1 MQISVL
7 QQKIRSSYGMGQKE
21 PPLDVLRREA
31 AFNLEEAWAMID
43 EAGRRAS
50 DLAVTVEAINGHL
63 NCADTRWPFA
73 EIYEGLDGETVQRF
87 ADKARAWKMHIVA
100 GLYLVIGGKAYNCA
114 VLFDDAG
121 EIVGVHRKVHLPA
134 GEERQI
140 THGDRLDVFETKL
153 GRIGM
158 QVCWDMQ
165 FPESARIQA
174 LKGAE
179 LIALPTL
186 GWENIYG
193 VCRAYENSVSIAA
206 AMGFGGEGPL
216 PEGSDPSCIVDP
228 MGRIVAQAARA
239 GSEVVTCEL
248 DIHRDPPPQYGSE
261 NYIDSMSMRKT
272 RFLQRRPGVYSLLSE
287 QTEDLPLYARYF
299 PGTQKKT
306 ERNA

>member
-7 QQKIRSSYGMGQKE
+7 QQNSLFGYVIGPNAPS
-21 PPLDVLRREA
+21 LDELRRHA
-31 AFNLEEAWAMID
+31 ALTLEETWAMID

-73 EIYEGLDGETVQRF
+73 EIYEGLDGDTVQRF
-87 ADKARAWKMHIVA
+87 AEKARAWKMHIVA
-100 GLYLVIGGKAYNCA
+100 GLYLSIGGRAYNCA
-114 VLFDDAG
+114 VLFDDSG

-140 THGDRLDVFETKL
+140 THGDRLDVFDTKL

-158 QVCWDMQ
+158 QVCWDLQ

-179 LIALPTL
+179 LIAVPTL

-193 VCRAYENSVSIAA
+193 LCRAYENSVSIAA
-206 AMGFGGEGPL
+206 AMGMGGPV
-216 PEGSDPSCIVDP
+216 PEGCDPSCIIDP
-228 MGRIVAQAARA
+228 MGRIVAQAARD

-261 NYIDSMSMRKT
+261 HYIDSKSMRKT
-272 RFLQRRPGVYSLLSE
+272 RLLQRQPGAYSLLSE
-287 QTEDLPLYARYF
+287 PTEDLPLYARYF
-299 PGTQKKT
+299 PEVLKKK
-306 ERNA
+306 ESHS